1 MGRAGREAVARE
13 RAGRGSVK
21 PGSPLVKWLYHA
33 SRVVFGGWWL
43 FSGLM
48 HFLWPDLQPLG
59 DEQPAIDFTLALM
72 ASGLFDWIKVI
83 EIVLGLAMLL
93 NRAMPLTIVA
103 LVPLNVVIVYW
114 NFVLDEGAVEWTFG
128 ALSIVFNAILA
139 WPWRH
144 YFSPLFVWK
153 GEADHGTGPIGR
165 RPDS

>member
-1 MGRAGREAVARE
+1 M
-13 RAGRGSVK
+13 
-21 PGSPLVKWLYHA
+21 KWLYHA

-103 LVPLNVVIVYW
+103 LVPLNAVIVYW
-114 NFVLDEGAVEWTFG
+114 NFVLEVGTVEYVFG
-128 ALSIVFNAILA
+128 ALSIVFNLILA
-139 WPWRH
+139 WPWRGH
-144 YFSPLFVWK
+144 LWQLLSWRGKPAYAVFPVV
-153 GEADHGTGPIGR
+153 PN
-165 RPDS
+165 